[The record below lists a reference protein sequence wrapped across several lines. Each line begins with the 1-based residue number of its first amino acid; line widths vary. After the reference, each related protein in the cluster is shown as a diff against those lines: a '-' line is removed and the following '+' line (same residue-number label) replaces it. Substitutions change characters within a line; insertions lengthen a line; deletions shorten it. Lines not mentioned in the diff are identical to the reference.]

1 MVLDSYLLLWYDLA
15 FLDFLVRR
23 GRLHQSRCGLLL
35 ETLAFLRGRP
45 NKGARTPNFRD
56 YREQLNITFCSKKEE
71 KIVVPFNAT
80 FCFNGSKT
88 TFSTFFSSSFS
99 WLSLWRPRKQA
110 NMPDRSSR
118 SRRLRSLVGIRSA
131 FTLQFVQLKIEFWAH
146 KCNSQFGL

>member
-1 MVLDSYLLLWYDLA
+1 MIWPSIFGLSGATRSLTPVSVWPFVRNPSIPSGATKQGRANTQLSRLLRTTEHHLL
-15 FLDFLVRR
+15 FQKRR
-23 GRLHQSRCGLLL
+23 KNS
-35 ETLAFLRGRP
+35 
-45 NKGARTPNFRD
+45 
-56 YREQLNITFCSKKEE
+56 S
-71 KIVVPFNAT
+71 PFIAT

-88 TFSTFFSSSFS
+88 TFSTFFSSSFP